1 MTDSADRAP
10 YARLTPHQMLD
21 ALAASGFA
29 ITGGLIQ
36 LNSYENRVVQAALE
50 GGEAVV
56 AKFYRP
62 KRWNDAQ
69 ILEEHTFARELEA
82 EDLPVAAPLVLGSPF
97 ANAALGLVGDPPTLG
112 HWQPEVDPDDDDRTP
127 SPVYRFGVAPRR
139 AGRAPELENLHTLS
153 GSAAC
158 SGECTRWGARR
169 PFEHRRALDCDSRRH
184 AGARPRRPQRPVD
197 RRAIGHVA
205 HGRERPWRST
215 SRGAPGPS
223 KRAGPLRP
231 IRLHGDCHPG
241 NILWREEGDFAGP
254 LFVDLDDA
262 CMGPAVQ
269 DLWMLLSGDRDAMQ
283 GQLSHVLNG
292 YRAFMDFNTAELGLI
307 EPLRALRMIHH
318 SAWIAARWD
327 DPAFPAAF
335 PWFGTPAYWDQ
346 QITTQ
351 LREQL
356 EHMAL
361 PALQCA

>member
-1 MTDSADRAP
+1 MTDFADRAP

-21 ALAASGFA
+21 ALAAAGFP

-50 GGEAVV
+50 GGTAVV

-62 KRWNDAQ
+62 KRWSDDQ
-69 ILEEHTFARELEA
+69 ILEEHTFACELEA
-82 EDLPVAAPLVLGSPF
+82 EDLPVAAPLVLSSPF

-112 HWQPEVDPDDDDRTP
+112 HWQPEIDPDDDDCTP

-139 AGRAPELENLHTLS
+139 AGRMHTV
-153 GSAAC
+153 
-158 SGECTRWGARR
+158 GARR
-169 PFEHRRALDCDSRRH
+169 PFEHRRTLDCDTYGTQAIARIEQSDLLTRAQSATWLAV
-184 AGARPRRPQRPVD
+184 AGQAVDAARQ
-197 RRAIGHVA
+197 AFEA
-205 HGRERPWRST
+205 
-215 SRGAPGPS
+215 
-223 KRAGPLRP
+223 AGPLRN

-269 DLWMLLSGDRDAMQ
+269 DLWMLLSGDREAMQ

-292 YRAFMDFNTAELGLI
+292 YRAFMDFNTAELALI

-318 SAWIAARWD
+318 SAWIADRWD

-346 QITTQ
+346 QTTQ

-356 EHMAL
+356 EHMTL
-361 PALQCA
+361 EPLQGY

>member
-1 MTDSADRAP
+1 
-10 YARLTPHQMLD
+10 MLD
-21 ALAASGFA
+21 ALAAAGFP

-50 GGEAVV
+50 GGTAVV

-62 KRWNDAQ
+62 KRWSDDQ
-69 ILEEHTFARELEA
+69 ILEEHGFARELEA
-82 EDLPVAAPLVLGSPF
+82 EDLPVAAPLVLSSPF

-112 HWQPEVDPDDDDRTP
+112 HWQPEIDPDDDDRTP

-139 AGRAPELENLHTLS
+139 AGRAPELESPHTLAWL
-153 GSAAC
+153 GRLL
-158 SGECTRWGARR
+158 GRMHTIGARR
-169 PFEHRRALDCDSRRH
+169 PFEHRRTLTCDTYGTQAIARIEQSDLLTRAQSATWLAV
-184 AGARPRRPQRPVD
+184 AGQAVDAARQ
-197 RRAIGHVA
+197 AFEA
-205 HGRERPWRST
+205 
-215 SRGAPGPS
+215 
-223 KRAGPLRP
+223 
-231 IRLHGDCHPG
+231 
-241 NILWREEGDFAGP
+241 AGP

-269 DLWMLLSGDRDAMQ
+269 DLWMLLSGDREAMQ

-292 YRAFMDFNTAELGLI
+292 YRAFMDFNTAELALI

-318 SAWIAARWD
+318 SAWIADRWD

-346 QITTQ
+346 QTTQ

-361 PALQCA
+361 EPLQGY

>member
-1 MTDSADRAP
+1 MTDLADRAP

-36 LNSYENRVVQAALE
+36 LNSYENRVVQAPLE
-50 GGEAVV
+50 DGGAVV

-62 KRWNDAQ
+62 RRWNDAQ

-82 EDLPVAAPLVLGSPF
+82 EDLPIAAPLVLAWPHADAS
-97 ANAALGLVGDPPTLG
+97 LGLVGEPPTLG
-112 HWQPEVDPDDDDRTP
+112 HWQPEVDADDDDRTP

-139 AGRAPELENLHTLS
+139 AGRAPELESPHTLAWLGRLLGRLHTV
-153 GSAAC
+153 
-158 SGECTRWGARR
+158 GARR
-169 PFEHRRALDCDSRRH
+169 PFAHRRTLDCDSYGTQAIARVERSDLLTPAQSATWLSV
-184 AGARPRRPQRPVD
+184 AGQAVAAARLAFEGAGEPRN
-197 RRAIGHVA
+197 
-205 HGRERPWRST
+205 
-215 SRGAPGPS
+215 
-223 KRAGPLRP
+223 

-269 DLWMLLSGDRDAMQ
+269 DLWMLLSGDREAMQ

-292 YRAFMDFNTAELGLI
+292 YRAFMDFNPAELALI

-318 SAWIAARWD
+318 SAWIADRWD

-346 QITTQ
+346 QVTQ

-361 PALQCA
+361 EPLRAF

>member
-1 MTDSADRAP
+1 MTAFADRAP

-21 ALAASGFA
+21 ALAAAGFP

-50 GGEAVV
+50 GGDAAV

-62 KRWNDAQ
+62 RRWNDAQ
-69 ILEEHTFARELEA
+69 ILEEHQFARELEA
-82 EDLPVAAPLVLGSPF
+82 DDLPIAAPLVLASPHG
-97 ANAALGLVGDPPTLG
+97 NASLALVGDPPTLG

-139 AGRAPELENLHTLS
+139 AGRAPELENPHTLAWL
-153 GSAAC
+153 GRLL
-158 SGECTRWGARR
+158 GRMHTVGARR
-169 PFEHRRALDCDSRRH
+169 PFEHRRTLDCDTYGTQAIDRVERSELLTR
-184 AGARPRRPQRPVD
+184 AQSATWLAVARQAVD
-197 RRAIGHVA
+197 AARQAFDGV
-205 HGRERPWRST
+205 GGMRS
-215 SRGAPGPS
+215 
-223 KRAGPLRP
+223 

-269 DLWMLLSGDRDAMQ
+269 DLWMLLSGDRGAMQ
-283 GQLSHVLNG
+283 AQLAHVLGG
-292 YRAFMDFNTAELGLI
+292 YRAFMDFNPAELGLI
-307 EPLRALRMIHH
+307 EALRTLRMIHH
-318 SAWIAARWD
+318 SAWIAERWD

-346 QITTQ
+346 QTTQ

-356 EHMAL
+356 EHMTLEPLRAF
-361 PALQCA
+361 

>member
-1 MTDSADRAP
+1 MTAFADRAP

-21 ALAASGFA
+21 ALAAAGFP
-29 ITGGLIQ
+29 ITGGLLQ

-62 KRWNDAQ
+62 RRWSDAQ
-69 ILEEHTFARELEA
+69 ILEEHAFARELAE
-82 EDLPVAAPLVLGSPF
+82 EDLPIAAPLALTSPHSHPS
-97 ANAALGLVGDPPTLG
+97 LTLVGQPATLG
-112 HWQPEVDPDDDDRTP
+112 HWQPEVDPDDEDRTP
-127 SPVYRFGVAPRR
+127 SPVYRFGVSPRR
-139 AGRAPELENLHTLS
+139 AGRSPELENPHTLAWLGRLLGRLHTV
-153 GSAAC
+153 A
-158 SGECTRWGARR
+158 ARR
-169 PFEHRRALDCDSRRH
+169 PFEYRRTLDCETYGAQARARVENSGLLTAAQSAVWLDVSARTIDAARRAFRDAGTLRH
-184 AGARPRRPQRPVD
+184 
-197 RRAIGHVA
+197 
-205 HGRERPWRST
+205 
-215 SRGAPGPS
+215 
-223 KRAGPLRP
+223 

-283 GQLSHVLNG
+283 GQLSHVIEG
-292 YRAFMDFNTAELGLI
+292 YRAFMDFNVAELGLI

-318 SAWIAARWD
+318 SAWIAERWD

-346 QITTQ
+346 QTTQ
-351 LREQL
+351 LHEQMQ
-356 EHMAL
+356 HMEL
-361 PALQCA
+361 PALHG

>member
-1 MTDSADRAP
+1 MTANALRAP

-21 ALAASGFA
+21 ALAAAGFP

-50 GGEAVV
+50 GGGAVV

-62 KRWNDAQ
+62 RRWSDEQ
-69 ILEEHTFARELEA
+69 ILEEHQFARELDA
-82 EDLPVAAPLVLGSPF
+82 DDLPIAAPLVLESPY
-97 ANAALGLVGDPPTLG
+97 ANPCLGLVGEPATLG
-112 HWQPEVDPDDDDRTP
+112 HWQPEVDADDDDRTP

-139 AGRAPELENLHTLS
+139 AGRAPELESPHTLAWLGRLLGRLHTV
-153 GSAAC
+153 
-158 SGECTRWGARR
+158 GARR
-169 PFEHRRALDCDSRRH
+169 PFSHRRTLDCDAYGTDAIARVEASGLLTPAQSATWLSVAGH
-184 AGARPRRPQRPVD
+184 AVAAARQ
-197 RRAIGHVA
+197 AFA
-205 HGRERPWRST
+205 Q
-215 SRGAPGPS
+215 
-223 KRAGPLRP
+223 AGPLRY

-241 NILWREEGDFAGP
+241 NILWRDEGEHLGP

-269 DLWMLLSGDRDAMQ
+269 DLWMLLSGDRESMQ
-283 GQLSHVLNG
+283 GQLSHVLGG
-292 YRAFMDFNTAELGLI
+292 YRAFMDFNPTELALI

-318 SAWIAARWD
+318 SAWLADRWD

-346 QITTQ
+346 QTTQ

-356 EHMAL
+356 EHMTL
-361 PALQCA
+361 PPLVAF

>member
-1 MTDSADRAP
+1 MTAFADRAP

-21 ALAASGFA
+21 ALAAAGFP

-50 GGEAVV
+50 RGGAVV

-62 KRWNDAQ
+62 RRWTDDQ
-69 ILEEHTFARELEA
+69 ILEEHTFAIELET
-82 EDLPVAAPLVLGSPF
+82 EELPVAAPEVLSSPYN
-97 ANAALGLVGDPPTLG
+97 NAALGLVGHPPTLG
-112 HWQPEVDPDDDDRTP
+112 HWQPEVDADDDDRTP
-127 SPVYRFGVAPRR
+127 SPVYRFAVAERL
-139 AGRAPELENLHTLS
+139 AGRSPELESPHTLAWL
-153 GSAAC
+153 GRLL
-158 SGECTRWGARR
+158 GRMHTVGARR
-169 PFEHRRALDCDSRRH
+169 PFEHRRTLDCDTYGTQAVRRVEQSDLLTR
-184 AGARPRRPQRPVD
+184 AQSATWLSVANQAVD
-197 RRAIGHVA
+197 AARRAFEGA
-205 HGRERPWRST
+205 DSMRS
-215 SRGAPGPS
+215 
-223 KRAGPLRP
+223 

-269 DLWMLLSGDRDAMQ
+269 DLWMLLSGDREAMQ

-292 YRAFMDFNTAELGLI
+292 YRAFRDFNAAELALI

-318 SAWIAARWD
+318 SAWIADRWD

-346 QITTQ
+346 QTTQ

-356 EHMAL
+356 EHMTLEPLRAF
-361 PALQCA
+361 